1 LSGESFSLSI
11 GIDEV
16 FVANGL
22 VADPS
27 TQRYGAAGF
36 VSATLNVFVGNFA
49 AWIWFP
55 YFLLYLLFV
64 PLIVV
69 DLVAAT
75 ILARRPGK
83 SGQVGRGL
91 LIGLL
96 SVPLSPAVIAIGY
109 FVAGA
114 IGPI

>member
-1 LSGESFSLSI
+1 M
-11 GIDEV
+11 
-16 FVANGL
+16 ANGA
-22 VADPS
+22 VADPPA
-27 TQRYGAAGF
+27 QRYGAVGF
-36 VSATLNVFVGNFA
+36 VAATVNVFIGNLA
-49 AWIWFP
+49 AWISTP

-69 DLVAAT
+69 DLVAAA
-75 ILARRPGK
+75 ILAGRAGK
-83 SGQVGRGL
+83 SGQVGRGM

-109 FVAGA
+109 LVALA